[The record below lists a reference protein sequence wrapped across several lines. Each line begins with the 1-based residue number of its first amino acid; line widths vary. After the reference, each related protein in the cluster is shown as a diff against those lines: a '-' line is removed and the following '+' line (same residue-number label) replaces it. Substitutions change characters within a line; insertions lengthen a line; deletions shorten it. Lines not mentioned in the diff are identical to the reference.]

1 MNKRKKPNWFLIIVL
16 LIGATYLAVMLIR
29 QQSILYSQRVEIEE
43 LALKIQE
50 EEELNAKLLEEREEI
65 LSDEYIEIIARKEL
79 GLVKEG
85 EKVFVD
91 INK

>member
-1 MNKRKKPNWFLIIVL
+1 MNKRKKPNWFLIIIL
-16 LIGATYLAVMLIR
+16 SIGVTYLSVMIIR
-29 QQSILYSQRVEIEE
+29 QQSILNTQRTEMEE
-43 LALKIQE
+43 LALKIE
-50 EEELNAKLLEEREEI
+50 EEKELNLKLLEEREKV
-65 LSDEYIEIIARKEL
+65 LSDEYIETIARREL

>member
-1 MNKRKKPNWFLIIVL
+1 MNKKKTKLVLIIIL
-16 LIGATYLAVMLIR
+16 LIGVTNLSVIIIR
-29 QQSILYSQRVEIEE
+29 QQSILNSQRAEIED
-43 LALKIQE
+43 LDLKIE
-50 EEELNAKLLEEREEI
+50 EEKELNLKLLEEREKV
-65 LSDEYIEIIARKEL
+65 LSDEYIEAIARREL

>member
-1 MNKRKKPNWFLIIVL
+1 MSKRKKPNWFLIIIL
-16 LIGATYLAVMLIR
+16 LIGTTYLSGMLIR
-29 QQSILYSQRVEIEE
+29 QQSILNSQRSEIEQ
-43 LALKIQE
+43 LDLKIE
-50 EEELNAKLLEEREEI
+50 EEAERNAKLIEEREKV
-65 LSDEYIEIIARKEL
+65 LSDEYIEIIARREL